1 MLVLLNVAAN
11 CATGAWAAIVTVG
24 GGVATDAV
32 DVGSVTAGVLT
43 SCTTLIG
50 VSDFSLTAG
59 AATGSSDLAA
69 TGEVAVGTVAVG
81 AFRLLPMELWVLT
94 ALLLVH

>member
-32 DVGSVTAGVLT
+32 DVGSVTAGVRTT
-43 SCTTLIG
+43 STTLIC
-50 VSDFSLTAG
+50 VSDLSLAG
-59 AATGSSDLAA
+59 VAGTGSS
-69 TGEVAVGTVAVG
+69 
-81 AFRLLPMELWVLT
+81 
-94 ALLLVH
+94 H